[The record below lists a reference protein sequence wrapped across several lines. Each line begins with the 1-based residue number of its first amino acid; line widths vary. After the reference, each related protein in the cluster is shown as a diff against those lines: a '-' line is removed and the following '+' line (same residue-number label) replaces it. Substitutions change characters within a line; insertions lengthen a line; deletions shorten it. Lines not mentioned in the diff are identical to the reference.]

1 MKVNIKSTLES
12 IAQQVFVSTN
22 VRDAKNVIIN
32 HIGDTRIKDSDK
44 LTIVNNVNKINS
56 LVRLQTYVCNSLLK
70 YEGLGLK

>member
-32 HIGDTRIKDSDK
+32 HIGDTRVKDSDK

>member
-22 VRDAKNVIIN
+22 VRDAKSAIIN